1 MKDGH
6 IHGAAIAHACFP
18 PIWSYEVMF
27 RWCWGICH
35 QIPITIFNKPVQK
48 KVRTSFEQWKSLI
61 PQKFLPNYSPF
72 FSTTT
77 LENKNLQKLLQCMRL
92 SWIWCTLILEPRI
105 CVPCPER
112 TYSAPKDV
120 GRAKHHS
127 LAIVPTLGPQQQVLS
142 VPRYQRC
149 DGSPTLPIHNW
160 PAIHDWW

>member
-1 MKDGH
+1 
-6 IHGAAIAHACFP
+6 
-18 PIWSYEVMF
+18 
-27 RWCWGICH
+27 
-35 QIPITIFNKPVQK
+35 
-48 KVRTSFEQWKSLI
+48 LI
-61 PQKFLPNYSPF
+61 PQKFLPNHSPF

-77 LENKNLQKLLQCMRL
+77 LEDKNLQKLLQCMRL

-112 TYSAPKDV
+112 TCSAPKDV
-120 GRAKHHS
+120 GRAKLHS

-160 PAIHDWW
+160 PAIHNWWEQRETQTKVCQLTVNCALLFTLVFGLMTCVWRWLHSKELHRFTTTNYIYIHIY